1 MGSSDFPPDEVWE
14 RAVDVQA
21 ALAGR
26 GQHRAVAIPDL
37 IIAAVAERHRVR
49 VLHYDRDFD
58 LTAEVTGQPVE

>member
-1 MGSSDFPPDEVWE
+1 MGSSDFPPDEVRE

-26 GQHRAVAIPDL
+26 GQ
-37 IIAAVAERHRVR
+37 HRVR

-58 LTAEVTGQPVE
+58 LTAEVTRQPVE